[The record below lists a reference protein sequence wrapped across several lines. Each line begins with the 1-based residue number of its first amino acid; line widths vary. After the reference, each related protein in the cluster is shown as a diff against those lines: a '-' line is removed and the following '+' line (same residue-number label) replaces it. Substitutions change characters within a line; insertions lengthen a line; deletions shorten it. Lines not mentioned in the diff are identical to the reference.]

1 MKNIH
6 WVIGASGGVG
16 KSIVCRLLAETFVT
30 NDSDY
35 VVVQAGA
42 GENRHCGYK
51 DLKTF
56 EIDMLKSGSFEIDY
70 EKIDDLIDK
79 IAESRESKDWILDF
93 EESVRTSIQQ
103 YLVELPILRE
113 LVDFGCKNIFHIVIP
128 GGGKFISSI
137 QWFESEIQGLLE
149 GVEAIFFW
157 ENKFFG
163 GANCKAEKVLD
174 KLRRFNIG
182 PPLIGPIPIP
192 NLEFSAGPSNLT
204 RK

>member
-6 WVIGASGGVG
+6 WMIGASGGVG

-30 NDSDY
+30 NGSDY

-56 EIDMLKSGSFEIDY
+56 KIDMLKSGSFEIDY
-70 EKIDDLIDK
+70 EKIDNLIDK
-79 IAESRESKDWILDF
+79 IAGSRESKDWILDF

-103 YLVELPILRE
+103 YLVELSILRE

-128 GGGKFISSI
+128 GGGSSFLRFNGLNRKFK
-137 QWFESEIQGLLE
+137 
-149 GVEAIFFW
+149 VCW
-157 ENKFFG
+157 EELKRYFFG
-163 GANCKAEKVLD
+163 KTN
-174 KLRRFNIG
+174 F
-182 PPLIGPIPIP
+182 
-192 NLEFSAGPSNLT
+192 LEMLT
-204 RK
+204 VRLKQY